1 MYHLIDYVWCV
12 EKFGAYLDRHA
23 ASSNNATS
31 QSDSSG
37 VVGGQSSDGTTEIVS
52 NNITTTTTTTS
63 SSSQQVFPLL
73 TSPVFAYKNTRWVL
87 NLYPEG
93 LGDSSSAGYVS
104 LFIKYVSEEP
114 ESICAK
120 VLLSLLNNK
129 NERVHLRDTGDHAY
143 QTFIDFG

>member
-12 EKFGAYLDRHA
+12 EKFNAYLDRHA
-23 ASSNNATS
+23 AVTAAAAAAAAAAAEGGGTTQSSSGSVNENSSNHNH
-31 QSDSSG
+31 
-37 VVGGQSSDGTTEIVS
+37 
-52 NNITTTTTTTS
+52 
-63 SSSQQVFPLL
+63 QQQNQQHQVYPLL

-93 LGDSSSAGYVS
+93 LGDASSAGYVS

-120 VLLSLLNNK
+120 VLLSLMNNK
-129 NERVHLRDTGDHAY
+129 NERVYLRDTGDHAY